1 MNDARRTVLLRGV
14 PEVWAAHTLG
24 DTDTPC
30 EASVHRRQAEWLR
43 DLLKAEYPTLGFNC
57 LLLSNVPHEYKAT
70 MDKLPALEVEV
81 LI

>member
-1 MNDARRTVLLRGV
+1 MPGELYLCGAYRKFGLL
-14 PEVWAAHTLG
+14 TLG
-24 DTDTPC
+24 DTDTPS
-30 EASVHRRQAEWLR
+30 EASVHRLQVERLR

-70 MDKLPALEVEV
+70 RDKLPALEIGV